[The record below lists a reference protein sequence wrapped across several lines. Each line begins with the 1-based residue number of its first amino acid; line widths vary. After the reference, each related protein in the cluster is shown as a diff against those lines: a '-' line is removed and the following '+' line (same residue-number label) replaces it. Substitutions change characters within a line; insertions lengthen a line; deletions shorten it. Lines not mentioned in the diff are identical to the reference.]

1 MLQSTNKK
9 KIYFYLASFLF
20 ITTIFNNNLIKE
32 LGSTVKISEIKIENT
47 KKEIDHII
55 VSNTNFLLDK
65 NIFSINKKLIL
76 EKLKK
81 LNFIESISIKKEYPS
96 TINIKTKITSLI
108 AITYI
113 DQKKYFVGRNGNFI
127 SEKKISNEKQL
138 PIIFGKFN
146 VDDYIL
152 LQKKLLNQKV
162 DLNEVIRY
170 YFHKNKRWDLYLK
183 NNILIQLPHKKI
195 DSAINLYK
203 QFKINNKINPNAII
217 DLRISNRLIFKNG

>member
-20 ITTIFNNNLIKE
+20 ITTIFNNNLIKDLE
-32 LGSTVKISEIKIENT
+32 STVKISEIKIENT

-65 NIFSINKKLIL
+65 NIFSINKKLLL

-96 TINIKTKITSLI
+96 TINIKTKVTSLI

-113 DQKKYFVGRNGNFI
+113 DQKKYYVGQNGNFI

-146 VDDYIL
+146 ADDYIL
-152 LQKKLLNQKV
+152 LQKKLLNQKI
-162 DLNEVIRY
+162 DLNEVIKY

-183 NNILIQLPHKKI
+183 NNILIQLPQKKI

>member
-20 ITTIFNNNLIKE
+20 ITTIFNNNLIKYLE
-32 LGSTVKISEIKIENT
+32 STVKISEIKIENT

-65 NIFSINKKLIL
+65 NIFSINKKLLL

-96 TINIKTKITSLI
+96 TINIKTKVTSLI

-113 DQKKYFVGRNGNFI
+113 DQKKYYVGQNGNFI

-152 LQKKLLNQKV
+152 LQKKLLNQKI
-162 DLNEVIRY
+162 DLNEVIKY

-183 NNILIQLPHKKI
+183 NNILIQLPQKKI

>member
-1 MLQSTNKK
+1 M
-9 KIYFYLASFLF
+9 F
-20 ITTIFNNNLIKE
+20 
-32 LGSTVKISEIKIENT
+32 
-47 KKEIDHII
+47 
-55 VSNTNFLLDK
+55 
-65 NIFSINKKLIL
+65 
-76 EKLKK
+76 
-81 LNFIESISIKKEYPS
+81 
-96 TINIKTKITSLI
+96 INIKTKVTSLI

-113 DQKKYFVGRNGNFI
+113 DQKKYYVGQNGNFI

-152 LQKKLLNQKV
+152 LQKKLLNQKI
-162 DLNEVIRY
+162 DLNEVIKY

-183 NNILIQLPHKKI
+183 NNILIQLPQKKI

-203 QFKINNKINPNAII
+203 QFIINNKINPNAII